1 METNVSS
8 ATGIQPSQRTNTTN
22 KSGIV
27 GRDGGGSSSGFAPRT
42 NVSIANSVNDM
53 AGILSKVS
61 DLKSEM
67 TSAVPKEIQQM
78 IDNIMKSSFTVE
90 ASIGEGVGSS
100 LASSR
105 FSSEQLMVLSR
116 LLGQMSELS
125 SKGEL
130 EGVSD
135 ELKVLLSAVRD
146 MAVKEG
152 VPSAAM
158 LNKLA
163 FQLLDGKG
171 TDELSQVMQLLLGQA
186 AGQQGVVQQDAED
199 DGLNFLKQLVDSF
212 FPKSMFKGAS
222 GGDVQ
227 SRNQP
232 QAQNQPQDQNQLQ
245 AQNQPQAQNQS
256 QPQQTSNQAENSGLQ
271 AKQHNQ
277 PQLQNS
283 NAASRSYE
291 SSQPQAE
298 NNPLFRN
305 IFARYAA
312 SSSEQV
318 AQQPQASQQQT
329 VNLQQN
335 TQAMDAMKSLAEL
348 LMKDAALSEKDVQL
362 LQNFINGNKDG
373 LSQQDAK
380 QLTQLL
386 KMVQS
391 NIPAALQ
398 NAAIQLGVDNLP
410 KLWAFVQ
417 LCELA
422 QLKNMKAKELKDASR
437 KLNKFAS
444 VMKGA
449 GESSS
454 SVRTD
459 GQKTISF
466 MMPLYLGENEKSY
479 PAYVHI
485 YDGEPQDEMTG
496 EKKKET
502 WLRICVLTDNIGAV
516 ELTCRLYEGNSL
528 NLKVNF
534 SDDTVI
540 KEFSEYIPDIQASF
554 ADSPLELKDI
564 KVGAVK

>member
-42 NVSIANSVNDM
+42 NVSITNSVNDM

-171 TDELSQVMQLLLGQA
+171 TEELSQVMQLLLGQA

-199 DGLNFLKQLVDSF
+199 DSLNFLKQLVDSF

-222 GGDVQ
+222 GGDMQ

-232 QAQNQPQDQNQLQ
+232 QAQNQPQG
-245 AQNQPQAQNQS
+245 QNQS

-271 AKQHNQ
+271 GKQHNQ
-277 PQLQNS
+277 PQLQNN

-329 VNLQQN
+329 VNIQQN

-422 QLKNMKAKELKDASR
+422 QLKNMKARELKDASR

>member
-1 METNVSS
+1 
-8 ATGIQPSQRTNTTN
+8 
-22 KSGIV
+22 
-27 GRDGGGSSSGFAPRT
+27 
-42 NVSIANSVNDM
+42 
-53 AGILSKVS
+53 
-61 DLKSEM
+61 
-67 TSAVPKEIQQM
+67 
-78 IDNIMKSSFTVE
+78 
-90 ASIGEGVGSS
+90 
-100 LASSR
+100 
-105 FSSEQLMVLSR
+105 
-116 LLGQMSELS
+116 
-125 SKGEL
+125 
-130 EGVSD
+130 
-135 ELKVLLSAVRD
+135 
-146 MAVKEG
+146 
-152 VPSAAM
+152 
-158 LNKLA
+158 
-163 FQLLDGKG
+163 
-171 TDELSQVMQLLLGQA
+171 
-186 AGQQGVVQQDAED
+186 
-199 DGLNFLKQLVDSF
+199 
-212 FPKSMFKGAS
+212 
-222 GGDVQ
+222 
-227 SRNQP
+227 
-232 QAQNQPQDQNQLQ
+232 
-245 AQNQPQAQNQS
+245 
-256 QPQQTSNQAENSGLQ
+256 
-271 AKQHNQ
+271 
-277 PQLQNS
+277 
-283 NAASRSYE
+283 
-291 SSQPQAE
+291 
-298 NNPLFRN
+298 
-305 IFARYAA
+305 
-312 SSSEQV
+312 
-318 AQQPQASQQQT
+318 
-329 VNLQQN
+329 
-335 TQAMDAMKSLAEL
+335 MKSLAEL
-348 LMKDAALSEKDVQL
+348 LLKDAALSEKDVQL

-528 NLKVNF
+528 NLRVNF

>member
-171 TDELSQVMQLLLGQA
+171 TEELSQVMQLLLGQA

-232 QAQNQPQDQNQLQ
+232 QAQNQPQG
-245 AQNQPQAQNQS
+245 QNQS

-271 AKQHNQ
+271 GKQHNQ
-277 PQLQNS
+277 PQLHNS

>member
-1 METNVSS
+1 M
-8 ATGIQPSQRTNTTN
+8 
-22 KSGIV
+22 
-27 GRDGGGSSSGFAPRT
+27 
-42 NVSIANSVNDM
+42 
-53 AGILSKVS
+53 
-61 DLKSEM
+61 
-67 TSAVPKEIQQM
+67 
-78 IDNIMKSSFTVE
+78 
-90 ASIGEGVGSS
+90 
-100 LASSR
+100 
-105 FSSEQLMVLSR
+105 
-116 LLGQMSELS
+116 
-125 SKGEL
+125 
-130 EGVSD
+130 
-135 ELKVLLSAVRD
+135 
-146 MAVKEG
+146 
-152 VPSAAM
+152 
-158 LNKLA
+158 
-163 FQLLDGKG
+163 
-171 TDELSQVMQLLLGQA
+171 
-186 AGQQGVVQQDAED
+186 
-199 DGLNFLKQLVDSF
+199 
-212 FPKSMFKGAS
+212 
-222 GGDVQ
+222 
-227 SRNQP
+227 
-232 QAQNQPQDQNQLQ
+232 
-245 AQNQPQAQNQS
+245 
-256 QPQQTSNQAENSGLQ
+256 
-271 AKQHNQ
+271 H
-277 PQLQNS
+277 NS

>member
-100 LASSR
+100 LESSR

-171 TDELSQVMQLLLGQA
+171 TEELSQVMQLLLGQA

-222 GGDVQ
+222 GGDMQ
-227 SRNQP
+227 SRNQL
-232 QAQNQPQDQNQLQ
+232 QDQNQPQAQNQLQ

-271 AKQHNQ
+271 GKQHNQ